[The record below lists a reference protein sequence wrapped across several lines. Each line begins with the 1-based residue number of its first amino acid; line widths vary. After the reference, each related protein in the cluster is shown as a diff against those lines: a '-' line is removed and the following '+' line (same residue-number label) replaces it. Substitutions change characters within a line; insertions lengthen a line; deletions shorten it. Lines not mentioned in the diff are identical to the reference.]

1 MEIAN
6 KEFSNKFKSL
16 MKNPSLLILLIAIF
30 VVLFIF
36 IIYPLF
42 KVLIIS
48 FTDNNNN
55 FSLDVYK
62 SILSNDY
69 MKQGF
74 KNSILVATLT
84 AVIGTLIGYLYAYTI
99 NRTNI
104 PFKNFFRTIAIVP
117 MVFPPFIGAMSIIM
131 LFGFNGLITSKLFGI
146 RTFQYMGSG
155 AL

>member
-16 MKNPSLLILLIAIF
+16 MKNPPSLLILLIAIF

-74 KNSILVATLT
+74 KI
-84 AVIGTLIGYLYAYTI
+84 AY
-99 NRTNI
+99 
-104 PFKNFFRTIAIVP
+104 
-117 MVFPPFIGAMSIIM
+117 
-131 LFGFNGLITSKLFGI
+131 
-146 RTFQYMGSG
+146 
-155 AL
+155 

>member
-48 FTDNNNN
+48 STDNNNN

-74 KNSILVATLT
+74 KNSRTVDIQYHGDDSFWNRQKVCS
-84 AVIGTLIGYLYAYTI
+84 AY
-99 NRTNI
+99 
-104 PFKNFFRTIAIVP
+104 
-117 MVFPPFIGAMSIIM
+117 
-131 LFGFNGLITSKLFGI
+131 
-146 RTFQYMGSG
+146 
-155 AL
+155 